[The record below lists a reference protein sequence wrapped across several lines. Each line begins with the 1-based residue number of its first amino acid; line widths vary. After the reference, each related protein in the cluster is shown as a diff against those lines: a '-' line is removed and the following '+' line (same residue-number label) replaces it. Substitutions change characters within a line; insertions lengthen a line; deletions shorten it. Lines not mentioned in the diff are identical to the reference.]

1 MAARPR
7 SKTHKHVTVWLPN
20 ETISALDAHLARQ
33 AAKVPGARASRHS
46 WLAYLVQQALSD
58 AASPALA
65 AHRARLAEAAALYA
79 AEEVPHD

>member
-20 ETISALDAHLARQ
+20 ETISALDAHLACQ

-46 WLAYLVQQALSD
+46 WLAYLVQQAL
-58 AASPALA
+58 A
-65 AHRARLAEAAALYA
+65 AHRGRLAEAAALDA
-79 AEEVPHD
+79 AEEAS